1 MGIIPAQVH
10 GIVDCV
16 TRGTL
21 LSAPSLLGLD
31 GVPASMP
38 PDRFVEVL
46 VWFLDERPYR

>member
-1 MGIIPAQVH
+1 MRIIPAQVH
-10 GIVDCV
+10 GIADYV
-16 TRGTL
+16 TGGSL

-31 GVPASMP
+31 GVPASTP